1 MILEEQNP
9 GGLGVLPLI
18 YLAALAAPFVVGG
31 AFTWLSV
38 KEHEKK
44 QTKARDAEL
53 AELARTGSGSIA
65 LKPPPA
71 PAAPQTA
78 AEMRG
83 GWTPERQTQENKK
96 LWEQYVAEAPSWVE
110 WNPIWLPKEGV
121 RPDDTML
128 WAALALGTVGALMLA
143 RG

>member
-9 GGLGVLPLI
+9 GGLGVLPLV

-38 KEHEKK
+38 KEREKQ
-44 QTKARDAEL
+44 QTQATDREL
-53 AELARTGSGSIA
+53 AQLAQTGSGSIA

-71 PAAPQTA
+71 PAAPRTE

-83 GWTPERQTQENKK
+83 GWTPERQAEENKK
-96 LWEQYVAEAPSWVE
+96 LYAQYVAEAPSLVE
-110 WNPIWLPKEGV
+110 WSPILLPKGGIKAN
-121 RPDDTML
+121 DTVL
-128 WAALALGTVGALMLA
+128 YAALALGTVGALMLA
-143 RG
+143 KG